1 MTIYI
6 YKFLKDTNIS
16 FDYNIILYYS
26 KKKKN

>member
-26 KKKKN
+26 KKKN